1 MSFPIGGPSAP
12 GIFTTPIDGGS
23 TPIAPIQ
30 PAQEND
36 GPGFAELVGN
46 ALDKVNASQAQADTA
61 VQKFMTGEQTEIHQ
75 VMLQMEQARLSMMMA
90 VEVRNKSVEAYQEI
104 SRMPL

>member
-1 MSFPIGGPSAP
+1 MSFPINGPSAP
-12 GIFTTPIDGGS
+12 AIFTTPVDGGV
-23 TPIAPIQ
+23 Q
-30 PAQEND
+30 PVQPLQPYE
-36 GPGFAELVGN
+36 GPGFAEMVGN
-46 ALDKVNASQAQADTA
+46 AIDKVNASQAQADNA
-61 VQKFMTGEQTEIHQ
+61 VQSFMTGETTEIHQ

>member
-1 MSFPIGGPSAP
+1 MSFPINLPSTP
-12 GIFTTPIDGGS
+12 GISIQPIDGGVKPVE
-23 TPIAPIQ
+23 TLQ
-30 PAQEND
+30 PYD
-36 GPGFAELVGN
+36 GPGFAELIGN
-46 ALDKVNASQAQADTA
+46 AVDKVNASQTQADNSI
-61 VQKFMTGEQTEIHQ
+61 KSFMTGETTEIHQ

>member
-1 MSFPIGGPSAP
+1 MSFPIGGPSAA

-23 TPIAPIQ
+23 KPIAPLQ
-30 PAQEND
+30 TPSEND
-36 GPGFAELVGN
+36 GPGFAEMVGS
-46 ALDKVNASQAQADTA
+46 ALDKVNASQTQADTA
-61 VQKFMTGEQTEIHQ
+61 IQKFMTGEQTEIHQ

-104 SRMPL
+104 SRMPM